1 MKVKYLTLLLTEVEF
16 FWLPSRVGCSVKH
29 VFPATQTDKLDI
41 ITQQINRSKE
51 K

>member
-1 MKVKYLTLLLTEVEF
+1 MKVKYLTLLLTEVGF